1 LTFGNRPN
9 VSNLRIFGCEALAY
23 VEKGK
28 RTKLD
33 NKVERAIYLGMS
45 PDHSDDTVKLLSIKT
60 MRIIYRR
67 NVYYN
72 ERSFPAR
79 KQKFS
84 PTLTQDTGEDLIGLQ
99 FEDEDQWW
107 TVTAHGTHEGHLIL
121 YYTNNKTKEEEKS
134 SVKEVR
140 EWYNRT
146 QLNNATTHLIQKSNS
161 IVPTRKGYINA
172 IAEAS
177 FKAIRQY
184 DVKLPTKN
192 TPKPTS
198 FKKAGNSE
206 HPQWFQAELK
216 EKDGML
222 NFNTWQ
228 RLDQNKI
235 TPAIRAKA
243 LRCHHLYDIK
253 RDLSAKNRMVVNGRK

>member
-1 LTFGNRPN
+1 MTFGRRPN

-23 VEKGK
+23 VGKGK

-84 PTLTQDTGEDLIGLQ
+84 PSLQQDTGEDLIGLQ
-99 FEDEDQWW
+99 FEDENQWW
-107 TVTAHGTHEGHLIL
+107 TVTAHGTHEGHLVL
-121 YYTNNKTKEEEKS
+121 YYTNSKTKEEEKS

-140 EWYNRT
+140 DWYNRT
-146 QLNNATTHLIQKSNS
+146 QLNNATTHLIQDSNS

-177 FKAIRQY
+177 FKAIQQY
-184 DVKLPTKN
+184 LQTKQR
-192 TPKPTS
+192 S
-198 FKKAGNSE
+198 FVLINQIE
-206 HPQWFQAELK
+206 HLIYQKYIL
-216 EKDGML
+216 
-222 NFNTWQ
+222 
-228 RLDQNKI
+228 
-235 TPAIRAKA
+235 
-243 LRCHHLYDIK
+243 
-253 RDLSAKNRMVVNGRK
+253 